1 MPPEVGDADR
11 AVHQVL
17 DGIMAAGKSGTALH
31 AGLADRLEKHMTVFI
46 KGEWD
51 KSKNEGVSGKL
62 GVP

>member
-1 MPPEVGDADR
+1 M
-11 AVHQVL
+11 HQVL